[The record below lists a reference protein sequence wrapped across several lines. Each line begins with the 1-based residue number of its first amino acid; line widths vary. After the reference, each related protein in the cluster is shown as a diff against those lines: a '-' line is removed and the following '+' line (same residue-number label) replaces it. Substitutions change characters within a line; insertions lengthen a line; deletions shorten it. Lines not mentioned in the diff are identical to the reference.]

1 MIHIKLN
8 TKFKMNIL
16 IKILMY
22 QTFLRS
28 KTRLLESYK
37 ADHCYYEIVNHDHSE
52 KQCNRQ
58 QFHQLGQ
65 AQDAHSAGAPCRC
78 K

>member
-8 TKFKMNIL
+8 TKLKVNIL

-28 KTRLLESYK
+28 KTPLLGSYK
-37 ADHCYYEIVNHDHSE
+37 ADHCYYELINHDHSE

-58 QFHQLGQ
+58 QFHQLDQ
-65 AQDAHSAGAPCRC
+65 AQDAHDAGVACRC

>member
-8 TKFKMNIL
+8 TNFKMNIL

-28 KTRLLESYK
+28 KTPLLGSYK
-37 ADHCYYEIVNHDHSE
+37 ADQCYDELINHDHSE

-58 QFHQLGQ
+58 QLHQLGQ
-65 AQDAHSAGAPCRC
+65 AQDA
-78 K
+78 